1 MEYMRMIKESYR
13 FMQTKDGAKIRIG
26 FWPAYQ
32 QAQTTVRTVV
42 LLQGRASFMEKYQE
56 MIEILCLRGN
66 NVWALD
72 WRGQGLSSR
81 VLPNHHKLHIDSY
94 DTYLQDFHQF
104 MTEYVKPK
112 QQTQLILL
120 GQSMGGH
127 LALRYLSEYQN
138 IFDGAVLV
146 APMIDV
152 KTGAYPKFL
161 AKLLAQ
167 SACFIGCQDAYIFG
181 QENYN
186 PIHEHFEG
194 NYFTHDRQR
203 YFAHRDLQL
212 KNPGLVSGG
221 GTYGWLQ
228 ATFKSIQMLHQ
239 SDYLKQIRVP
249 LLLIAAGQEELID
262 NSCLDYIAENLQKCQ
277 VKIYEHSRHQI
288 FMETDAI
295 LEQFWADYDSF
306 IEQNFGVFEQAL
318 AKRRLI
324 ESSELSGVQGRDS
337 AFANDTNRLQPNY

>member
-1 MEYMRMIKESYR
+1 MIKESYK
-13 FMQTKDGAKIRIG
+13 FMHTSDGAKIRIG
-26 FWPAYQ
+26 FWPACQ
-32 QAQTTVRTVV
+32 QTQKTIRTVV

-56 MIEILCLRGN
+56 MIGALCLRGY

-72 WRGQGLSSR
+72 LRGQGLSSR
-81 VLPNHHKLHIDSY
+81 MLPNHHKLHINSY

-104 MTEYVKPK
+104 MTEYVRPT
-112 QQTQLILL
+112 QQNQLILL
-120 GQSMGGH
+120 GHSMGGH

-138 IFDGAVLV
+138 IFDSAVLV
-146 APMIDV
+146 APMIDL
-152 KTGAYPKFL
+152 KTGAYPKSL
-161 AKLLAQ
+161 VRLVAQ

-181 QENYN
+181 QGNLN

-194 NYFTHDRQR
+194 NYFTHDRKR

-228 ATFKSIQMLHQ
+228 ATFKSIQTLQ
-239 SDYLKQIRVP
+239 QPDYLKQICIP

-262 NSCLDYIAENLQKCQ
+262 NSSLDYLVENLPKCK
-277 VKIYEHSRHQI
+277 VKIYEHARHQI
-288 FMETDAI
+288 FMETDEI

-306 IEQNFGVFEQAL
+306 IEQNFGAFEQAL
-318 AKRRLI
+318 AKRRFI
-324 ESSELSGVQGRDS
+324 ESSELSRVQGRD
-337 AFANDTNRLQPNY
+337 ATFANDTNRLQPNY